1 MYDILRD
8 SGFGHLARFVTGRRV
23 FQFPEERPGF
33 ELPESYYNESMQRM
47 TDAAKDA
54 AAGKKPLPQ
63 DQSPDEKP
71 PSRRSLSSSSSERKD
86 SELGLNS
93 ESNLAIPKEE
103 ENGIQKAETAR
114 DLERAPTAGD
124 LEKTVSRPIA
134 PTRTREGYILV
145 DWYTTDDPEN
155 PQNWGSGKKAIVVLQ
170 IYLYTLA
177 VYMGS
182 AIYTPSVPYVIEVF
196 GVSSTVAL
204 LGLSLYVLGYGVGP
218 LLWSPLS
225 EIPVVGRNPPYLFTF
240 GIFVILSIPTAL
252 VDNIGGLL
260 VLRFLQGFFGSPCL
274 ATGGA
279 SLGDVTDLLHL
290 SYFLTGWAGFATA
303 GPALGPV
310 ISGFSVPAEGWRWS
324 LWEIL
329 WLSGPVFL
337 SMFFLLPETSANNI
351 LLRRAK
357 RIRKLTGNPIYKS
370 QSELDQQGLTAKSV
384 AYEALVRPWI
394 LNALDPAILFST
406 VYVMIVYGIYY
417 SFFEVFPI
425 VYMQGYGM
433 NIGQMGLVFLVIAVS
448 VGIAIPTYFAYLRYH
463 FTPYVMKNGFSN
475 PEHLLIPALFGS
487 FGPPIGLF
495 VFGWTGRPD
504 IHWIVPTIGIAIYT
518 VGVFILL
525 QSLFIYIPMIYP
537 QYAASLF
544 AGNDAARSAF
554 AAGAILFADPLFHT
568 LGVGKGCSLLGGLA
582 AGCCLGVFALY
593 YYGADLRQR
602 SRFTV
607 KAPVE

>member
-1 MYDILRD
+1 MYDIVRD
-8 SGFGHLARFVTGRRV
+8 SGFGRLARFVTGGRV
-23 FQFPEERPGF
+23 FQYAEERPGF

-54 AAGKKPLPQ
+54 ANGKKPAPQ
-63 DQSPDEKP
+63 GQLGDEKP
-71 PSRRSLSSSSSERKD
+71 PSRRSLSSSSDQKD
-86 SELGLNS
+86 SDLDLSSGS
-93 ESNLAIPKEE
+93 DFPTPKEE
-103 ENGIQKAETAR
+103 ENAIQRADTTR
-114 DLERAPTAGD
+114 DLERAQTAPD

-134 PTRTREGYILV
+134 PTRTRDGYILV

-155 PQNWGSGKKAIVVLQ
+155 PKNWGAGKKAIVVLQ

-182 AIYTPSVPYVIEVF
+182 AIYTPSINGVVSAF
-196 GVSSTVAL
+196 GVSTTVAL
-204 LGLSLYVLGYGVGP
+204 LGLSLYVLGYGTGP

-225 EIPVVGRNPPYLFTF
+225 EIPVIGRNPPYLFTF
-240 GIFVILSIPTAL
+240 GIFVILCVPTAL

-279 SLGDVTDLLHL
+279 SLGDVTDLLYL

-310 ISGFSVPAEGWRWS
+310 ISGFSVPAENWRWS
-324 LWEIL
+324 LWEII
-329 WLSGPVFL
+329 WLAGPVFL

-384 AYEALVRPWI
+384 TYEALVRPWI
-394 LNALDPAILFST
+394 LNALDPAILFTT

-425 VYMQGYGM
+425 VYIQGYGM
-433 NIGQMGLVFLVIAVS
+433 NIGQMGLVFLVIAVA
-448 VGIAIPTYFAYLRYH
+448 VLIAIPTYFAYLKYH
-463 FTPYVMKNGFSN
+463 FTPYVAKNGFSN
-475 PEHLLIPALFGS
+475 PEHLLIPALFGC

-495 VFGWTGRPD
+495 IFGWTGRPD
-504 IHWIVPTIGIAIYT
+504 IHWIVPTIGIGIYT

-544 AGNDAARSAF
+544 AGNDFARSAF

-568 LGVGKGCSLLGGLA
+568 LGVGKGCSLLGALA

-593 YYGADLRQR
+593 YYGATMRKR
-602 SRFTV
+602 SRFTI

>member
-8 SGFGHLARFVTGRRV
+8 SGFGYLARLATGGRV
-23 FQFPEERPGF
+23 FQYCEERPDF
-33 ELPESYYNESMQRM
+33 ELPESYYNQSMQRM
-47 TDAAKDA
+47 TDAAREA
-54 AAGKKPLPQ
+54 ANGKKPA
-63 DQSPDEKP
+63 SPDQLADDKAS
-71 PSRRSLSSSSSERKD
+71 SRRSSTTFPGERREKDIDASSGSDTDVQTPEKEDENAIERAD
-86 SELGLNS
+86 
-93 ESNLAIPKEE
+93 AD
-103 ENGIQKAETAR
+103 R
-114 DLERAPTAGD
+114 DLERAQTAPD
-124 LEKTVSRPIA
+124 LERTASKPIA

-155 PQNWGSGKKAIVVLQ
+155 PKNWGAGKKTIVVLQ

-182 AIYTPSVPYVIEVF
+182 AIYTPSIPGVVEVF
-196 GVSSTVAL
+196 GVSTTVAL
-204 LGLSLYVLGYGVGP
+204 LGLSLYVLGYGTGP

-225 EIPVVGRNPPYLFTF
+225 EIPVIGRNPPYLFTF
-240 GIFVILSIPTAL
+240 GIFVILSVPTAL

-279 SLGDVTDLLHL
+279 SLGDVTDLLYL

-310 ISGFSVPAEGWRWS
+310 ISGFSVPAK
-324 LWEIL
+324 
-329 WLSGPVFL
+329 GPVFI

-357 RIRKLTGNPIYKS
+357 RIRKLTGNPMYKS

-384 AYEALVRPWI
+384 TYEALVRPWI
-394 LNALDPAILFST
+394 LNALDPAILFTT

-425 VYMQGYGM
+425 VYIDGYGM
-433 NIGQMGLVFLVIAVS
+433 NIGQMGLVFLVIAVA
-448 VGIAIPTYFAYLRYH
+448 VLIAIPSYFAYLKYH
-463 FTPYVMKNGFSN
+463 FTPYVATHGFSN
-475 PEHLLIPALFGS
+475 PEHLLIPAMFGC

-495 VFGWTGRPD
+495 IFGWTGRPD
-504 IHWIVPTIGIAIYT
+504 IHWIVPTIGIGIYT

-544 AGNDAARSAF
+544 AGNDFARSAF
-554 AAGAILFADPLFHT
+554 AAGAILFADPLFNT
-568 LGVGKGCSLLGGLA
+568 LGVGKGCSLLGALA
-582 AGCCLGVFALY
+582 AVCCLGVFTLY
-593 YYGADLRQR
+593 YYGATMRQR
-602 SRFTV
+602 SRFTI